1 MNEYRVKV
9 TVRNNLLLSAIE
21 KAGYKS
27 QSEFAKACNI
37 SIILVN
43 SLVGLR
49 MLPINNYGE
58 FIVSAKVIM
67 EVLGAAPSDLWT
79 DKQLTTKLK
88 RNTGEKAV
96 SEHYIHEI
104 LENHIEMMTL
114 SSPEDDYF
122 KAEKE
127 SVVDAALSTLTPK
140 ESNIIKQRFF
150 EDKSLDEVGQ
160 LHNITRERVRQIEQ
174 KVFRKLRN
182 PNRSDQLLDYVV
194 GI

>member
-21 KAGYKS
+21 SAGYTS

-37 SIILVN
+37 QPTAVSNLV
-43 SLVGLR
+43 SFRV
-49 MLPINNYGE
+49 LPISADGE
-58 FIVSAKVIM
+58 FIVSAKAIM

-79 DKQLTTKLK
+79 DKQLMTKLQ

-96 SEHYIHEI
+96 SEHYIHDI

-122 KAEKE
+122 NAEKE
-127 SVVDAALSTLTPK
+127 TVVDAALATLTQM

-150 EDKSLDEVGQ
+150 EDKSLHEIGE
-160 LHNITRERVRQIEQ
+160 LHNITIERVRQIEH
-174 KVFRKLRN
+174 KALRKLRN